1 MVAWSFLA
9 GLLLFSAMAAPFWA
23 GRVYTADDLGAF
35 HLPIRGVYAEQLA
48 RGEAFDWMPQ
58 LFCGF
63 YLTGEGQLGGYH
75 PLHWLLYRFLP
86 LPAAFAWELLL
97 SYPLMMVGTWLF
109 LRRLLNN
116 SPAAA
121 AGSLWF
127 AFCGFNLLH
136 LVHPNAV
143 AIIAHIPWL
152 LWSIDVVL
160 VDARR
165 RRVMAATVLIALLTG
180 SQLLLGYPQY
190 VWFSLL
196 IEGGYAAFVLHAQRF
211 ASRARVRSMRHL
223 ADCIGC
229 VTATWPRLVIA
240 QVAGLLLGGVQLVP
254 TLDAWLHSARQA
266 ADPQFA
272 LWGSLHP
279 ANLVQLVALSIRRP
293 RGGRQH
299 PRVRALPRR
308 SPLDAHCVVGGAPR
322 RVARFQA
329 PGSSGR
335 RLGDPGVGDGARRE
349 RTVVSRV
356 GLAAA
361 FPHVSFSLP
370 LRGVGA
376 VFSLRAGGRRLYVI
390 APRASTAGRV
400 SSLPYRPDV
409 SQALPP
415 DMERLQTVVAL
426 AAASGVV
433 AVVGLTLRH
442 ETYIASIPLIVTGPA
457 LFLVAA
463 VLVIMAA
470 RGHRAAMVG
479 LILFAAADQGCYG
492 LTYVAYLR
500 NTTFDQWLASA
511 RTPPQCARWPR
522 SGNLVGLQRARLAP
536 RETSSPW
543 PAGPAPTDMRAWSR
557 AES

>member
-1 MVAWSFLA
+1 
-9 GLLLFSAMAAPFWA
+9 
-23 GRVYTADDLGAF
+23 
-35 HLPIRGVYAEQLA
+35 
-48 RGEAFDWMPQ
+48 MPQ

-211 ASRARVRSMRHL
+211 ASRRECDQCADLRRLHRLCHRHL
-223 ADCIGC
+223 AAAGDRPSRRTVAGRGS
-229 VTATWPRLVIA
+229 ARAHARRLVA
-240 QVAGLLLGGVQLVP
+240 Q
-254 TLDAWLHSARQA
+254 
-266 ADPQFA
+266 
-272 LWGSLHP
+272 
-279 ANLVQLVALSIRRP
+279 
-293 RGGRQH
+293 
-299 PRVRALPRR
+299 RA
-308 SPLDAHCVVGGAPR
+308 
-322 RVARFQA
+322 
-329 PGSSGR
+329 
-335 RLGDPGVGDGARRE
+335 
-349 RTVVSRV
+349 
-356 GLAAA
+356 
-361 FPHVSFSLP
+361 
-370 LRGVGA
+370 
-376 VFSLRAGGRRLYVI
+376 AGGRSAICPLGF
-390 APRASTAGRV
+390 AAPGKPRAARAPYLFVGRV
-400 SSLPYRPDV
+400 AGDNTHEFALYLGAVPLTLIAWLAVRRGELHGFKPLVRAAGALAILALVMALGENGPLYRVLAWLPLFRTFRFPCRYVVLVQFSACVLAAVGFMLLLREHQRPDEYRHYPIV
-409 SQALPP
+409 RTFRKRCLLIWSDFKPLWS
-415 DMERLQTVVAL
+415 L

-470 RGHRAAMVG
+470 RGYRAAMVG

-511 RTPPQCARWPR
+511 RTPPQSARWPR
-522 SGNLVGLQRARLAP
+522 SGNLVGLQRARLAHGKPHHLGRLVP
-536 RETSSPW
+536 RRRICGLG
-543 PAGPAPTDMRAWSR
+543 AGPRAKLPRRTGACAWR
-557 AES
+557 ACAGCNAAQPPKPFAV